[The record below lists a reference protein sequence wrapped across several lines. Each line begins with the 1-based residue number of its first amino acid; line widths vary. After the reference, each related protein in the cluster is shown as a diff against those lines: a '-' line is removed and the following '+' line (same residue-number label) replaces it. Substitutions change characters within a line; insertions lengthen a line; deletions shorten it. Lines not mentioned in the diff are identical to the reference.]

1 MYKINHLLHL
11 QEQSWLYNAL
21 KLVLIRCIMLKT
33 ISLLALG
40 LTVSVNANASAFV
53 SADNSAETKVC
64 VIASEQGLSAA
75 RKEANR
81 LGLTVSRFSSSIL
94 CNGEDIRDVAA
105 RAEREAN
112 TSSEKKVALVAKNQ
126 TLETSLCMTAAR
138 KGIKE
143 IGYKARSLR
152 CNDIPVR
159 EFVKEFAKTA
169 I

>member
-11 QEQSWLYNAL
+11 QEKKCLYNAR
-21 KLVLIRCIMLKT
+21 KLVLIRCIMLKS
-33 ISLLALG
+33 ISLLAFG
-40 LTVSVNANASAFV
+40 LTVSLNAQASAFV

-64 VIASEQGLSAA
+64 VIASTEGFSAA
-75 RKEANR
+75 RKEASKH
-81 LGLTVSRFSSSIL
+81 GLNVSRFSPSLL
-94 CNGEDIRDVAA
+94 CNGEDIRKVAE

-112 TSSEKKVALVAKNQ
+112 TSSEKKVTLVAKNQ
-126 TLETSLCMTAAR
+126 SLETSLCMTAAR

>member
-1 MYKINHLLHL
+1 
-11 QEQSWLYNAL
+11 
-21 KLVLIRCIMLKT
+21 MLKT

-40 LTVSVNANASAFV
+40 LTVSVNANASSFV

-81 LGLTVSRFSSSIL
+81 LGLNVSRFSPSLL
-94 CNGEDIRDVAA
+94 CNGEDIRKVAA

>member
-1 MYKINHLLHL
+1 
-11 QEQSWLYNAL
+11 
-21 KLVLIRCIMLKT
+21 MLKT
-33 ISLLALG
+33 ISLLAFG
-40 LTVSVNANASAFV
+40 LTVSLNAQASTAFV
-53 SADNSAETKVC
+53 SADNSAESKVC
-64 VIASEQGLSAA
+64 VIASTEGFAAA

-81 LGLTVSRFSSSIL
+81 LGLNVSRFSSSLL
-94 CNGEDIRDVAA
+94 CNGEDIRKVAA
-105 RAEREAN
+105 QADNKEN
-112 TSSEKKVALVAKNQ
+112 TSIDKKVTLVAKNQ